1 MTLTNKVKVKKRP
14 IRKTPYEW
22 YVDEAKRWNVDRILS
37 KDEYNT
43 LHKKDNRKLTPYER
57 YVIRA
62 KELNVEI
69 FTKGE
74 YESSI
79 ELNEKKGRKVN
90 DWILPSWQFYNN
102 HTDAQIDAM
111 WKAAKLKNPELTR
124 DQFIRDRGWNSID
137 QAASNM
143 YEEIQASE
151 EYQKIEAQIEKLEAK
166 EDLDLIESWRLRRL
180 KEDKAAML
188 HTISQ
193 QIYGSE

>member
-1 MTLTNKVKVKKRP
+1 MTQTTYKVKRRP

-22 YVDEAKRWNVDRILS
+22 YVDEAKRLNTGHILS

-43 LHKKDNRKLTPYER
+43 LHKKDNRKLTPYQR

-62 KELNVEI
+62 KELNVEV

-74 YESSI
+74 YEATIKNNI
-79 ELNEKKGRKVN
+79 EKGRKVN
-90 DWILPSWQFYNN
+90 DWILPRWQFQGD

-111 WKAAKLKNPELTR
+111 FNAAKLQNPEITR
-124 DQFIRDRGWNSID
+124 DQFIRDRGWDTINK
-137 QAASNM
+137 QAEDM

-151 EYQKIEAQIEKLEAK
+151 KYQEIEAEIEKLEDK
-166 EDLDLIESWRLRRL
+166 EDLDLIESRRLRRL